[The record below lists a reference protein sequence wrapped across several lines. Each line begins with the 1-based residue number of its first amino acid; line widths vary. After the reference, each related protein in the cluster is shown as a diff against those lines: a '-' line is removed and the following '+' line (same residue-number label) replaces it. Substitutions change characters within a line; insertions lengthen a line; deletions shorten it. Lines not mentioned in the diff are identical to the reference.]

1 MDKAEDCRVLRV
13 VPEEGYGEGIFRI
26 ADIRTNS
33 IGYASLRRYQSY
45 TRAPADLVCLVARR
59 ARNLHSPEKFIRSLN
74 TEGHRKHV
82 NSFLRG
88 FSIPSRESRRDTPE
102 SYLGTFA
109 FSFLHFSFLVGWS
122 RAFSPGM
129 VDFPRAHKRSNLSR
143 ALWLLIALI
152 VGVFGPLQFTGRSG
166 WAPWDPRGPQKQ
178 VKIVKNS
185 VFYIK
190 KWPVLGPPFWGVPG
204 QALDPHTGP
213 FSKNPYI

>member
-1 MDKAEDCRVLRV
+1 MLRV

-102 SYLGTFA
+102 SYLGTFDLSVFNVFA
-109 FSFLHFSFLVGWS
+109 RVGWS

-129 VDFPRAHKRSNLSR
+129 VDFPRAHKRSNLSCAFLLSTLIIRSPPWTPSPEILSGEGVQAGRPFRFPGVLR
-143 ALWLLIALI
+143 ARPPGFNCLT
-152 VGVFGPLQFTGRSG
+152 P
-166 WAPWDPRGPQKQ
+166 
-178 VKIVKNS
+178 
-185 VFYIK
+185 FY
-190 KWPVLGPPFWGVPG
+190 
-204 QALDPHTGP
+204 H
-213 FSKNPYI
+213 

>member
-109 FSFLHFSFLVGWS
+109 FSFFAFFIPGRVVAGIFSWDGRFSS
-122 RAFSPGM
+122 RTQTIKP
-129 VDFPRAHKRSNLSR
+129 LT
-143 ALWLLIALI
+143 
-152 VGVFGPLQFTGRSG
+152 GPLVINSLNS
-166 WAPWDPRGPQKQ
+166 RGFWTPA
-178 VKIVKNS
+178 VYGS
-185 VFYIK
+185 LGLG
-190 KWPVLGPPFWGVPG
+190 PLGPPGTPKTG
-204 QALDPHTGP
+204 QNCQ
-213 FSKNPYI
+213 K